1 MVVTIIG
8 LVIVVVCAIYISLPL
23 WTDAEVESIAE
34 VSETSELEKE
44 KNAALEA
51 IREIDFD
58 LRVGKL
64 SEEDHAALRAD
75 LEKRA
80 LAAMSALDKNAST
93 EPDLRAVPGQG
104 EGSGGDGAAGFCPAC
119 GHQFKSDAGF
129 CISCGTKLPKPGG
142 RGRRRANS

>member
-1 MVVTIIG
+1 VAVTIIG
-8 LVIVVVCAIYISLPL
+8 LVIVVVCAIYVALPL
-23 WTDAEVESIAE
+23 LSSAEGEPITE
-34 VSETSELEKE
+34 VFEASALQKE
-44 KNAALEA
+44 KDAALEA

-80 LAAMSALDKNAST
+80 LSAMSALDKNAAA
-93 EPDLRAVPGQG
+93 EPDLRAVRGQG

-119 GHQFKSDAGF
+119 GHQFKRSASF
-129 CISCGTKLPKPGG
+129 CVSCGKKLPSSGG